1 MIPARHR
8 INRRA
13 THKSKPMKTTLQK
26 ALAKIAPSI
35 SIRTIWEH
43 DHDLIDI
50 RQDCDGMDDADPDD
64 WQAWRSE
71 VQATAFDNGEEVTTS
86 THLGGTW
93 EKAGDLP
100 EYSNPAI
107 SGYENQMTW
116 EALEELATLV
126 TGATLKNEVRSA
138 MDHCKRLSHAEYEA
152 QQLANV

>member
-1 MIPARHR
+1 
-8 INRRA
+8 
-13 THKSKPMKTTLQK
+13 MKTTLQK
-26 ALAKIAPSI
+26 SLAKIAPSI
-35 SIRTIWEH
+35 SIRTIWQH
-43 DHDLIDI
+43 DQDLRDI
-50 RQDCDGMDDADPDD
+50 RQDCCGMDDENPED

-71 VQATAFDNGEEVTTS
+71 IQATAIVKGEEVTAS

-100 EYSNPAI
+100 EYSNPDI

-138 MDHCKRLSHAEYEA
+138 MDHCKRISISEYDA
-152 QQLANV
+152 QQIANA